1 MSVIDK
7 FLEQIRLEEAAYK
20 EFLKLLDDNDKKLE
34 DDYDKKLEDS
44 NDKKSEDDNDKKLL
58 DVNKKAEE
66 LVLEIIGFQAK
77 APKKE
82 VKGKKKVSIDIK
94 ELKSFIKYQRFIL
107 KYLKSMLAK
116 EKPLFYEAHINR
128 IRSGLNE
135 INDFAKK
142 YNISLD

>member
-1 MSVIDK
+1 MSVMDK
-7 FLEQIRLEEAAYK
+7 MLEQIRLEEAARR
-20 EFLKLLDDNDKKLE
+20 EFLKLLDNNDKKLE
-34 DDYDKKLEDS
+34 DDYDKKLGDIDYK
-44 NDKKSEDDNDKKLL
+44 N
-58 DVNKKAEE
+58 VEE

-107 KYLKSMLAK
+107 KYLKSMLAL
-116 EKPLFYEAHINR
+116 EKPVFYEAHINR

>member
-1 MSVIDK
+1 MPVMFNLNERIGFFMSVIDK
-7 FLEQIRLEEAAYK
+7 MLEQIRLEEAARR

-34 DDYDKKLEDS
+34 DDYDKKLGDIDYK
-44 NDKKSEDDNDKKLL
+44 N
-58 DVNKKAEE
+58 VEE

-107 KYLKSMLAK
+107 KYLKSMLAL
-116 EKPLFYEAHINR
+116 EKPVFYEAHINR